1 MDQNHNPVVVVV
13 SVEGLFLVFKHSK
26 KLKIDIPVDSLI
38 HHIVGLAV
46 VDRSH
51 HMQVEGTV
59 KDILNSHLEDCDG
72 NQVRYPH
79 W

>member
-1 MDQNHNPVVVVV
+1 M
-13 SVEGLFLVFKHSK
+13 SVEGLFLVFKHPN

-51 HMQVEGTV
+51 YRQVEGMV
-59 KDILNSHLEDCDG
+59 KDILDSHLEDCDG
-72 NQVRYPH
+72 IQVRCPH

>member
-1 MDQNHNPVVVVV
+1 M
-13 SVEGLFLVFKHSK
+13 FKHSNNVK
-26 KLKIDIPVDSLI
+26 TGIPVGSLI

-51 HMQVEGTV
+51 HRQLEGMV
-59 KDILNSHLEDCDG
+59 RDILNSHLEDCDG
-72 NQVRYPH
+72 TQVRCPH

>member
-1 MDQNHNPVVVVV
+1 M
-13 SVEGLFLVFKHSK
+13 FKNSNEPESG
-26 KLKIDIPVDSLI
+26 IPADSLI
-38 HHIVGLAV
+38 HYIVGLAV

-51 HMQVEGTV
+51 HRQVEGMV

-72 NQVRYPH
+72 TQVQCPH